1 MATVATLTTLLTAI
15 PPESSDTASVLRL
28 RLTDRA
34 NELHRNR
41 EQLGQHGIQPT
52 WSQSLYN
59 LIPTAPWA
67 EEIELGTELEGPATE
82 EETERNMKKLRA
94 RFEKMREALNAHETS
109 AIREMRHLSRVQQ
122 EEVLTFWELASSL
135 FMDVLT
141 WLQTAFLEVLAKI
154 KQGCRIVKRVLV
166 DIFKTVRDLLKK
178 VFL

>member
-82 EETERNMKKLRA
+82 EETERNMVRRTIIKTGSSRRAKKCILERLCMELIFVRET
-94 RFEKMREALNAHETS
+94 RF
-109 AIREMRHLSRVQQ
+109 
-122 EEVLTFWELASSL
+122 
-135 FMDVLT
+135 
-141 WLQTAFLEVLAKI
+141 
-154 KQGCRIVKRVLV
+154 
-166 DIFKTVRDLLKK
+166 
-178 VFL
+178 